1 MTHLEKLANNN
12 SSSEKR
18 QQIKGFL
25 KQWDQAKYLM
35 YLAIYL
41 DVLSILI
48 GMSLSEQSDEHDPVK
63 AVHRI
68 ENFNSTMAKLHM
80 YIESSPDENQM
91 EETEKSRLTHYNKFR
106 SEVVHS
112 EETGAYIYR
121 GRPLKAFEV
130 SGGTVRKVYQHTISS
145 LSDAVM
151 ERFENTAN
159 CPVFKNIVQVLDCSK
174 WPKRKEDLLHFGDSG
189 INELVEHFKP
199 LLEKND
205 CNVESIPAA

>member
-1 MTHLEKLANNN
+1 M
-12 SSSEKR
+12 
-18 QQIKGFL
+18 
-25 KQWDQAKYLM
+25 
-35 YLAIYL
+35 
-41 DVLSILI
+41 
-48 GMSLSEQSDEHDPVK
+48 
-63 AVHRI
+63 
-68 ENFNSTMAKLHM
+68 
-80 YIESSPDENQM
+80 
-91 EETEKSRLTHYNKFR
+91 
-106 SEVVHS
+106 
-112 EETGAYIYR
+112 
-121 GRPLKAFEV
+121 
-130 SGGTVRKVYQHTISS
+130 RKVYQHTISS